1 MGRLERLLHCLWNR
15 DADKNPK
22 ICGAAKFLLLS
33 GSDADKPVRTED
45 RVRPIHRC
53 TQASSKD
60 DNKQQH
66 QQALGNNIAAEIA
79 EEANWKE
86 TAWCTEASWEAE
98 EDASQ

>member
-1 MGRLERLLHCLWNR
+1 MR
-15 DADKNPK
+15 
-22 ICGAAKFLLLS
+22 
-33 GSDADKPVRTED
+33 PV
-45 RVRPIHRC
+45 HRC
-53 TQASSKD
+53 TKASSKD

-86 TAWCTEASWEAE
+86 TAWCAEASWEAE